1 MSAPNKWPKKIP
13 ELTSRQKEI
22 REDFVKH
29 WLAVLPYKYNIIE
42 KFNHGFPQNKGFFD
56 NCTTLEIGAGLGE
69 HIRYE
74 PVHRQAYVAMELRE
88 ELAKEIQR
96 IYPNVKTIVGDC
108 QERID
113 ASDGF
118 FDRILAIHVLEHLP
132 NLPAALNEIKRV
144 LNPSKGKFIVVIPCE
159 GGIAYNLA
167 RDISARK
174 IFENKYNEKYDWFV
188 KTEHI
193 NYPNEILEELNKLFT
208 IQKISYFPLKIP
220 SISLNLCIGLV
231 LVPKKL

>member
-1 MSAPNKWPKKIP
+1 MSEPNKWPKKIP
-13 ELTSRQKEI
+13 ELTSRQLEI

-29 WLAVLPYKYNIIE
+29 WLAVLPNKYNIIE

-56 NCTTLEIGAGLGE
+56 NCNTLEIGAGLGE
-69 HIRYE
+69 HIKYE
-74 PVHRQAYVAMELRE
+74 PVNSQSYTAMELRE
-88 ELAKEIQR
+88 DLAKEIQR
-96 IYPNVKTIVGDC
+96 RYPEVKTIVGDC
-108 QERID
+108 QEKIN
-113 ASDGF
+113 AGDGS

-174 IFENKYNEKYDWFV
+174 IFEKKYNEKYDWFV

-193 NYPNEILEELNKLFT
+193 NYPEEILEELNKLFT
-208 IQKISYFPLKIP
+208 IQKVSYFPLKIP
-220 SISLNLCIGLV
+220 SVSLNLCIGLV
-231 LVPKKL
+231 LISKKL